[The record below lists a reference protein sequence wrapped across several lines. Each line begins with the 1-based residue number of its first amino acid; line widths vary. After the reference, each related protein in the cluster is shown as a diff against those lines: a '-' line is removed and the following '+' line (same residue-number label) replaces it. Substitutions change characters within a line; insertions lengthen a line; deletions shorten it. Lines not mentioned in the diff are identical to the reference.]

1 MFGFSKSKPI
11 NTRAAAENQF
21 DTDLKVFLT
30 NARRAG
36 VSDRHVAQTLGGIV
50 AGIRHQAKAA
60 QEQRN
65 NNLGAMPPGIY
76 SNGKRIG

>member
-1 MFGFSKSKPI
+1 MNLFGKKPV
-11 NTRAAAENQF
+11 NDRAAAESQF
-21 DTDLKVFLT
+21 DSDLRIFLDS
-30 NARRAG
+30 ARRSG
-36 VSDRHVAQTLGGIV
+36 VGDGHIAQTLGGIV